1 MWQNIVVFQ
10 TKKGLVMERRVWG
23 QKTTPF
29 LTCAKSG
36 GFGASRRERSEPSVW
51 EPSDVPRQ
59 GREVGSIKV

>member
-1 MWQNIVVFQ
+1 
-10 TKKGLVMERRVWG
+10 MERRVWG
-23 QKTTPF
+23 QKATPF